1 MQVDSP
7 PDFRGL
13 RGRDV
18 IGLQLPLRQDR
29 ELILRVQMLPVGT
42 MALGLAA
49 GAPALEERAGEH
61 LAQSA
66 ETADET
72 TAQLQLRVAGH
83 KGLLL
88 N

>member
-1 MQVDSP
+1 
-7 PDFRGL
+7 
-13 RGRDV
+13 
-18 IGLQLPLRQDR
+18 
-29 ELILRVQMLPVGT
+29 